1 MNIFSGGA
9 GERDEKEAR
18 TEAQKKLD
26 SHIVLA
32 IKKSRGEPPFDKP
45 TRLDP
50 DLAIEADGRVLVDI
64 TATVTQAVLDQIAA
78 LGGTVVN
85 HFAASR
91 AIRARVP
98 LLRLE
103 ALASRADVTFI
114 SPAAQASTN
123 AGTGAAEGSAVKP

>member
-45 TRLDP
+45 TR
-50 DLAIEADGRVLVDI
+50 
-64 TATVTQAVLDQIAA
+64 
-78 LGGTVVN
+78 
-85 HFAASR
+85 HC
-91 AIRARVP
+91 
-98 LLRLE
+98 
-103 ALASRADVTFI
+103 
-114 SPAAQASTN
+114 
-123 AGTGAAEGSAVKP
+123 